1 MIMINVSRK
10 MIVTQETK
18 LPLISWLCKM
28 RLEAGKRK
36 KKRSKLKPRRN
47 SDKLLPKKLRKRGK
61 KI

>member
-18 LPLISWLCKM
+18 LQLISWLCKM
-28 RLEAGKRK
+28 RLELGKRR

-47 SDKLLPKKLRKRGK
+47 SDKPLPKKLRKRGK